1 MRKMMGR
8 SLCFILCIA
17 VLCFLWA
24 GSSYAQDYPKSPV
37 QIVIPYTPGG
47 LTDIFWRSI
56 SEPLANQI
64 KGTITF
70 LNKTGGSGV
79 LGTSFVVN
87 SKPDGYTL
95 VSASPEALTIASAFA
110 PPVPYNPEQDLTYI
124 GKLSVVGF
132 CIAVRSDSPLKT
144 IEDLVAFAKA
154 NPKKLKAAVMGF
166 AGTPRVILEVF
177 SRDAKVEISPVPFD
191 GGGEIVTN
199 LLGGHVDVAFASLPS
214 VKSQLAAGKF
224 RMLTVCAPRRLPTF
238 PDIPTISE
246 KGYKKSSIGTAL
258 GLAGPK
264 GLSPAIVTKWEEAME
279 KVSKDPKVIAAVEK
293 LEGIVI
299 DYKTGEDYKKEL
311 FTDFA
316 MYKEIA
322 AGLPDK
328 K

>member
-1 MRKMMGR
+1 MRKKIGLGVR
-8 SLCFILCIA
+8 LVLCIA
-17 VLCFLWA
+17 VLSLLWV
-24 GSSYAQDYPKSPV
+24 GSSQAQDYPKGPI

-56 SEPLANQI
+56 SESLANQM
-64 KGTITF
+64 KGTVTF

-95 VSASPEALTIASAFA
+95 VSASPEALTIAPAFA
-110 PPVPYNPEQDLTYI
+110 PPVPYNSEKDLTYM

-132 CIAVRSDSPLKT
+132 CIAVRNDSPLKSL
-144 IEDLVAFAKA
+144 EELVVFAKA
-154 NPKKLKAAVMGF
+154 NPKKLKTAVMGF

-177 SRDAKVEISPVPFD
+177 NREAKVELSPVAFD

-199 LLGGHVDVAFASLPS
+199 LLGGHVDVAIASLPS
-214 VKSQLAAGKF
+214 VKSQISAGKI
-224 RMLTVCAPRRLPTF
+224 RLLTVCAPRRLPTF
-238 PDIPTISE
+238 PDIPTITE
-246 KGYKKSSIGTAL
+246 KGYRKSSIATAL
-258 GLAGPK
+258 GLAGPR
-264 GLSPAIVTKWEEAME
+264 GISPAIVSKWEEAME
-279 KVSKDPKVIAAVEK
+279 RVSKDPKVIATVEK

-299 DYKTGEDYKKEL
+299 DYKTGEDYRKEL

-322 AGLPDK
+322 AALPDRK
-328 K
+328 